1 MIFEHLLRVI
11 AHLLSVGHWSILVI
25 QPRYVGLILE
35 HLVGKM
41 MIFFAQCWTL
51 EYLVIQLRYVGLMLE
66 HLVGTDDETFAQ
78 CRTLEHLS
86 DMRKEALIK
95 C

>member
-51 EYLVIQLRYVGLMLE
+51 EYFGDTTEICWFDVGAFSW
-66 HLVGTDDETFAQ
+66 H
-78 CRTLEHLS
+78 R
-86 DMRKEALIK
+86 
-95 C
+95 